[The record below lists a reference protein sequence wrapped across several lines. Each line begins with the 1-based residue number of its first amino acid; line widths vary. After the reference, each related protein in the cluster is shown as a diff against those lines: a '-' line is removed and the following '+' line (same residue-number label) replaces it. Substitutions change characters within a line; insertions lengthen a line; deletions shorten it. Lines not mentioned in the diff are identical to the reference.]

1 MPGRILI
8 VDDEQAVRYFV
19 ARGLT
24 RAGWQVDEAN
34 SGETAL
40 AILERHSYDV
50 MLLDLRMLG
59 MDGLTVMRQVKQ
71 RWPET
76 RIIILTAYATLDS
89 AIEAVRQGAFDYLN
103 KPCDVSEV
111 IACANRA
118 LSKKEEQ
125 DRQRRL
131 LNQAETKLMVEAA
144 PPPTSPAVVRSG
156 PLSIELGARRVFLA
170 GQPIWLTPTEYNLL
184 EILAKSIGQPIS
196 LDKLVQE
203 GLGYGPNDPQLQET
217 LRVHISHLR
226 QKLGPGYILTVRG
239 GYVLASMPTIP
250 S

>member
-40 AILERHSYDV
+40 VILERHSYDV
-50 MLLDLRMLG
+50 ILLDLRML
-59 MDGLTVMRQVKQ
+59 MVDGLTVMRQVRE

-76 RIIILTAYATLDS
+76 MVIILTAYATLDS

-118 LSKKEEQ
+118 LLEKEAL

-131 LNQAETKLMVEAA
+131 LNQAGAKPEVGILA
-144 PPPTSPAVVRSG
+144 PPTSPAAVQSG
-156 PLSIELGARRVFLA
+156 PLVIDLGARRVSLA
-170 GQPIWLTPTEYNLL
+170 GQSILLTPTEYRLL
-184 EILAKSIGQPIS
+184 EILAKSLGQPVS
-196 LDKLVQE
+196 LDGLVQE
-203 GLGYGPNDPQLQET
+203 GLGYNPSDIQLQET

-226 QKLGPGYILTVRG
+226 HKLGPGYILTVRG
-239 GYVLASMPTIP
+239 GGYVLASIP
-250 S
+250 AAI